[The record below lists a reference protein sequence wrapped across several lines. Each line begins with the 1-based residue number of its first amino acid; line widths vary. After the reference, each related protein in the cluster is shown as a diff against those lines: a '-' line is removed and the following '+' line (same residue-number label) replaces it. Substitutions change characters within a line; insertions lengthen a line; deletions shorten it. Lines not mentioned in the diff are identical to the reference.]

1 MKTNKDILAEL
12 DIIDKWLLK
21 SVQQRKLKYF
31 GHIKRHDSIEKTIL
45 EGHMPGSR
53 SRGRPR
59 RRWSDDIKEWL
70 NMTGAEASYMA
81 RDRKSFR
88 MAVMKA
94 TSEKG

>member
-1 MKTNKDILAEL
+1 MAS
-12 DIIDKWLLK
+12 K

-31 GHIKRHDSIEKTIL
+31 GHIKRHDRIEKTML
-45 EGHMPGSR
+45 EGHMPGPR

-70 NMTGAEASYMA
+70 NMTGAEVNYMA
-81 RDRKSFR
+81 RDRKSFK